1 MGKMTSKVFLLSMM
15 VCLVQSQSTPEAEED
30 LTLPTLADLGIDKA
44 AILESLADLTN
55 TTILFQRL
63 GEFFDFEN
71 AGQTQLGKVMAWK
84 GDLIQPVIMFAL
96 GAIII
101 YSTVELILVLL
112 GGLFDFKLTIF
123 SRAMRLGQAVLEVFI
138 NSING
143 VKIPLLEN
151 LNALVNPAVDDLTPV
166 ADAGRR
172 FLDKVSDGVMNA
184 INKYN

>member
-1 MGKMTSKVFLLSMM
+1 MTSQVFLLSMM
-15 VCLVQSQSTPEAEED
+15 VCLVQSQSTPATEED
-30 LTLPTLADLGIDKA
+30 LSLPTLADLGIDKA
-44 AILESLADLTN
+44 AILDSLADLTN

-101 YSTVELILVLL
+101 YSTAELLLALFSELL
-112 GGLFDFKLTIF
+112 GFKATVFERVLTLGKNVLKIF
-123 SRAMRLGQAVLEVFI
+123 MEGIVAI
-138 NSING
+138 KNPI
-143 VKIPLLEN
+143 IEN
-151 LNALVNPAVDDLTPV
+151 LNTMGLPAEDDMTPA

-172 FLDKVSDGVMNA
+172 FLDQVSTGVLSA